1 MRKSCLLIV
10 FLLLINIVNAV
21 QSAPET
27 FYYGYQASWDTY
39 ENQVVIN
46 WEYTAPSNYEI
57 DQFELNRND
66 WATPQLI
73 PFDGWGGGYFED
85 SDITIGQEY
94 TYTLRVFL
102 NSTIDASTDVTE
114 YANIT
119 VDTEDIS
126 DLLYAPSNLTLGSG
140 LDWENNKIPI
150 ISWDYTLPEGY
161 WVESFYVQ
169 RSDEDMANM
178 VHLYEAPWYYEDYN
192 TTAGETYTY
201 SVMVMIANHDVMF
214 TLMSETSTPFE
225 VDTSALPLANLS
237 YDGWAPGTYNDI
249 PAISFSTTEVG
260 VDIYYTT
267 DGSDPTTSDNLYSS
281 PVMIPWGGVFT
292 IKARGFK
299 VGETPSAILSLTYN
313 ISGYVSDLK
322 PVDGQL
328 NINPDYPILSWY
340 AGETVE
346 GYFLTIGSTS
356 GGNDIIDD
364 LYIDENSI
372 GFTNGSTI
380 KYIPNIE
387 LDRGSQ
393 YFWTLSPMQEETNIV
408 IDNPEHTFFTSD
420 NTTINTFPYHEG
432 FETTAS
438 DNLPSGWADINLG
451 YSYDWGVVDW
461 NSSSGNNSM
470 NLYLSGQDDWLF
482 SAPIQMSQGKEYQIN
497 FQVASNNFTSHTWYL
512 VSNTGIPSDDN
523 PSIVAELPDFTAN
536 SSFDPVS
543 GLFESYEDQ
552 IVYLAFKPNSS
563 FGTYVFIDDLTISQ
577 DFLAIESPEIAY
589 DESVWQDNPFT
600 LTLSHPRDNTQIFYY
615 IADQGNQPYDF
626 ANNFESDKLLYS
638 EPVSVA
644 IGGNLKVYTQA
655 LNAEWDPSPIEE
667 FDLLVKPVLEAPIFL
682 TPGGTYNEPLSIEL
696 FSEIVDVEIYYTIDG
711 SDPITSASKVLYIE
725 GVPIEIALNQTITVK
740 AYSEKENYM
749 PSAVVSETYSTQPK
763 LDLVTFSPEA
773 GNFTSEQN
781 ISLTNVEGSSI
792 YFTLDGSE
800 PNEDSSLY
808 SEAILLLEHTETTIK
823 AIAYKD
829 GYEES
834 DVAEAFYAI
843 TGQVD
848 TPTTSL
854 EPGIYSSPI
863 EVTLS
868 VPTEDSE
875 IYYTLDNTNPTE
887 ASLLYDGSPILV
899 DNFSSLT
906 IKAIAIKENWANSQV
921 MEADFE
927 VTGQLPQVVFS
938 QESGNYEGS
947 LSLTLSVP
955 DYPTASIYYTTNN
968 TLPTNESNLY
978 GGEIVLNS
986 PSELTIQA
994 IAVQENYLDS
1004 DPVIRDYQVRNKV
1017 ADPVYNIASGIYTQS
1032 LILEITTATN
1042 GASIYYTT
1050 DGSDPTGGDL
1060 YLGPISLEEES
1071 TYNFSA
1077 IAVKNGWYDSEQ
1089 ASANYQITGSVSD
1102 PQIDTASGIYY
1113 EAITVSISNEMPE
1126 AQMYYTL
1133 DGSIPTS
1140 ESEMYV
1146 EPLNFN
1152 PGDEVTLTVI
1162 ALRDF
1167 WADSQVIV
1175 RSYTLPDETYI
1186 GSMMISS
1193 TSYTREENPQ
1203 FTYTILT
1210 NLTTGSVN
1218 SVISILDED
1227 DNFLASESSQD
1238 IIFAGITNSFTQQIS
1253 LPEGG
1258 FAEGNYYYKLEV
1270 FNADEELLDSFEPT
1284 SPFVIGTPSYT
1295 ITGDENHDFG
1305 LVAAGSEN
1313 SYSFTINSTG
1323 TIALELE
1330 ITEPD
1335 SPFELGFTPTVIGTG
1350 ISSEITVSFN
1360 PESYGLYSDEL
1371 ILATNAGDIVC
1382 SLTGQ
1387 AVMGQYRDN
1396 ISSISETLDY
1406 GTTSQITFTIFNDSP
1421 AAPLNIELLEDESW
1435 IALDSELAL
1444 VEAGDSLIVTVT
1456 LGDIALVGGDYT
1468 ANLNINTDDLNHSE
1482 VTIPISLTI
1491 NGASISV
1498 SDNPIEVITG
1508 VGVDVDYKFSIE
1520 NEGPEALNYNL
1531 TDGADWLVADEA
1543 NGIIDGNSAEPNG
1556 LNFDGDIAVGTYTTE
1571 ITIQSNDPNTPE
1583 LVIPVTFIV
1592 QDAIFGYLPVNGQ
1605 LDFGNV
1611 ALGSDKTM
1619 EITLKN
1625 TGNIP
1630 LTVNSLISE
1639 DPAFTLDP
1647 LVDDLILD
1655 GGDEQ
1660 IIDVTFTPQ
1669 ATIFYNNI
1677 DLEITYDE
1685 VNTVNFALFG
1695 RGEDPNPSFSINWD
1709 DNLHD
1714 FGNVEIASTET
1725 TTMKVFNTGNV
1736 ELHFADFDF
1745 EDADITSVDDEDFT
1759 LDVGKDYT
1767 LEVSFTPDVIG
1778 EYSLDITLNT
1788 LELASQTATITAV
1801 VFENSNTS
1809 TLSYPE
1815 GLPYASTDGVNPTRG
1830 LVGTNFEFRVV
1841 YTDIDNQAP
1850 IAIYPLLYLDL
1861 NHDGDTDDENDIVMI
1876 MDEVDPADLSYN
1888 NGKEYNCFVEV
1899 PYGYNPQYKFAAYDA
1914 GFKESIGQATNW
1926 KAGPIVVDEALDLGL
1941 YASHIEFD
1949 NYHPDLGD
1957 EVQVTAHIQNWG
1969 DMPAEDVPVTFL
1981 LDEVVFDI
1989 QVIDFI
1995 AGNSSVTLETSVIP
2009 LVEDFL
2015 PVKVHVNRNN
2025 ANIDLIEDNHLNN
2038 FASRPLVVGDVEVPG
2053 SIDVTATASPG
2064 TVYENSS
2071 QTFTVYG
2078 SANYVDVHDPN
2089 LDVSGS
2095 FVRAT
2100 IRETGQIYTTHTN
2113 SWGNYSITMSTPNT
2127 VGLYNIDVYVTDYT
2141 LEGQE
2146 STILNVIPRPDRYDL
2161 RIHVSTSPHQYPRV
2175 NPPTDDTFDIFV
2187 SVSNMGTIDI
2197 DEDITVN
2204 LNEGLTG
2211 MGGALLEDW
2220 FIAGGLAVGESQ
2232 YYEFEHPGVADEG
2245 WYYFHGE
2252 ALHANM
2258 ALEDYTNNNYYN
2270 QSKFIYPA
2278 LPDLSPTRIS
2288 FYNLPAQRNHGV
2300 VGRPFNGQVYVKNL
2314 LVTDAMPTTAT
2325 VEYKGNATGN
2335 VWLPFSVIDVPALAS
2350 FQAVYLDF
2358 DEDIDIPVGQAGY
2371 YDFRVTVDPP
2381 LPGIIN
2387 EDDETNN
2394 VRTETIEVKNPDWDF
2409 SIRHASLEISN
2420 YNPNFGVGQVNFTAD
2435 IENTGTDSAENVQV
2449 KFEYAPYNNGLVVGA
2464 WQQIGDI
2471 VVIPAIGSNDIVYDV
2486 TSDAWL
2492 VPNSNGY
2499 LLRVTVDPNNAFPEV
2514 NEFNNDQD
2522 RWLGYDFYPWAH
2534 SDYYSTTLGSTASV
2548 GRYVSSRASWQADN
2562 VRVVFYDW
2570 YENEPFAPGIV
2581 PDQID
2586 LDQIVNIPGNE
2597 GTTFARASKVW
2608 NQLGTHNIT
2617 CHVDITEGENGAGNI
2632 NPNPGHANHF
2642 LGDYDNEIYESNNV
2656 DSFVM
2661 VVYEQL
2667 PDLVAWSEYINP
2679 EILNPDENESISI
2692 QSSFENHGSG
2702 DVDDEFQ
2709 VKFYIDSVQLGD
2721 PILVNGI
2728 EANHNDAV
2736 QATANFSSP
2745 VSGAHVIRVEL
2756 DTENDIA
2763 ETNEDNN
2770 LASRVL
2776 IVGPAPNMIF
2786 WADFGGDRNDS
2797 SLELSDSSP
2806 AIGQEITVTANLKN
2820 EGRANGS
2827 GWLDFYHVIAS
2838 DSTLIAS
2845 RQFELDQDDADQII
2859 INWTATSEFGSII
2872 AVIRDVSPM
2881 EYNEFDNSVEVEFGP
2896 SLQFVDTYTNT
2907 EIQEDNGSQLIGNLR
2922 NIVENRDNTQ
2932 VIFFA
2937 SADVEGS
2944 QVTLDQDYR
2953 LWVNPPQDFYGTINV
2968 NVEAL
2973 NIYDDSVQATFAI
2986 IVNNVNDLPTMN
2998 LPESISLNNGQ
3009 TSTQDF
3015 LPYLSD
3021 VDDAEVTLTIAVEEN
3036 DNVNV
3041 AIRGTDVD
3049 FTPVDA
3055 FEGQTT
3061 LYFTVT
3067 DGHSDELISDSLLV
3081 SVIDENNSLVNAEV
3095 LDLTETNFNRA
3106 LADGDV
3112 DFYSF
3117 QGASDLKYFELTVQ
3131 KDEDLEINVYY
3142 SSWED
3147 GGDVDLNSYDYQAQN
3162 NEKLEIEVADAGY
3175 WFIRVRR
3182 NNLAKRVNVANRN
3195 NGNEYSIILKTLVT
3209 PKNIVALRDGEIC
3222 TITWDN
3228 VTAAK
3233 SYKIYRV
3240 ERLDADWGQPYSI
3253 VDTNS
3258 FVDDNTDYNQITN
3271 IMRKAVYFY
3280 KIVAST
3286 DEVAPVRSYKVKRNT
3301 QAGSNSNL
3309 K

>member
-1 MRKSCLLIV
+1 MRKSSLLIA
-10 FLLLINIVNAV
+10 FLFLINIVSAI
-21 QSAPET
+21 QSAPDT
-27 FYYGYQASWDTY
+27 FAYSYQASWDTY
-39 ENQVVIN
+39 ENQVMLN
-46 WEYTAPSNYEI
+46 WEYAVPENFEVVEY
-57 DQFELNRND
+57 ELNRNG
-66 WATPQLI
+66 WSSPQLI
-73 PFDGWGGGYFED
+73 EYMEWGFYED
-85 SDITIGQEY
+85 SDITIGEEY
-94 TYTLRVFL
+94 TYSLRVFL
-102 NSTIDASTDVTE
+102 TSTIDASSDSTD
-114 YANIT
+114 YANLT
-119 VDTEDIS
+119 VDTDEIS
-126 DLLYAPSNLTLGSG
+126 DLIDPPTNLSIGSTY
-140 LDWENNKIPI
+140 DWENNKIPV

-161 WVESFYVQ
+161 SLESFYVQ
-169 RSDEDMANM
+169 RSDEDFANM

-192 TTAGETYTY
+192 TEEGETYSYT
-201 SVMVMIANHDVMF
+201 VKAMIANHNIMYNVM
-214 TLMSETSTPFE
+214 TDYSVSIE
-225 VDTSALPLANLS
+225 VDTSDLPLANLI
-237 YDGWAPGTYNDI
+237 YNGWEPGEYNDI
-249 PAISFSTTEVG
+249 SPIELSSNDVG
-260 VDIYYTT
+260 VDIYYTL
-267 DGSDPTTSDNLYSS
+267 DGSQPTDSDNLYSS
-281 PVMIPWGGVFT
+281 PIVMPWGGQVT
-292 IKARGFK
+292 LKARGFK

-313 ISGYVSDLK
+313 ISGYVSDFK
-322 PVDGQL
+322 PIDGQL

-340 AGETVE
+340 AGETIE
-346 GYFLTIGSTS
+346 AYSLTIGSTS
-356 GGNDIIDD
+356 GGNDIIDN
-364 LYIDENSI
+364 LYIDENSA

-387 LDRGSQ
+387 LERGSQ
-393 YFWTLSPMQEETNIV
+393 YFLTLTTMQEETNIT

-432 FETTAS
+432 FETTAN

-451 YSYDWGVVDW
+451 YSYNWGVVNW

-497 FQVASNNFTSHTWYL
+497 FQVASNNFTSHSWYL
-512 VSNTGIPSDDN
+512 VSNTGIPNDDN
-523 PSIVAELPDFTAN
+523 LSIVAELPDFTAN

-543 GLFESYEDQ
+543 GLYESYENQ
-552 IVYLAFKPNSS
+552 ILYLAFKPNSS
-563 FGTYVFIDDLTISQ
+563 FGTYVFIDDVTISQ
-577 DFLAIESPEIAY
+577 DYLAIESPEISY

-626 ANNFESDKLLYS
+626 ASNFESDKLLYS
-638 EPVSVA
+638 EPVNVA
-644 IGGNLKVYTQA
+644 IGGDLKLYTQA

-667 FDLLVKPVLEAPIFL
+667 FDLLIKPFLEAPIFF
-682 TPGGTYNEPLSIEL
+682 TPGGSYNEPLSIEL
-696 FSEIVDVEIYYTIDG
+696 FSEIEDVEIYYTIDG
-711 SDPITSASKVLYIE
+711 SDPITSASKLLYTE
-725 GVPIEIALNQTITVK
+725 GNPIEIALNQTITIK
-740 AYSEKENYM
+740 AYSEKENFM
-749 PSAVVSETYSTQPK
+749 PSVVVSETYSTQPK

-781 ISLTNVEGSSI
+781 ISLNNVGGASI

-800 PNEDSSLY
+800 PNQDSSLY
-808 SEAILLLEHTETTIK
+808 SEAILLVEHTETTIK
-823 AIAYKD
+823 AIAYKE

-834 DVAEAFYAI
+834 DIAEATYTI
-843 TGQVD
+843 TGQVA
-848 TPTTSL
+848 TPSPSL
-854 EPGIYSSPI
+854 EPGIYSSPVEI
-863 EVTLS
+863 TLATA
-868 VPTEDSE
+868 TEESE
-875 IYYTLDNTNPTE
+875 IRYTLDNTNPTE
-887 ASLLYDGSPILV
+887 ASMLYDGSPILV

-906 IKAIAIKENWANSQV
+906 IKAIAIRDNWANSEV
-921 MEADFE
+921 MEASYE
-927 VTGQLPQVVFS
+927 VTGQLPEVVFS
-938 QESGNYEGS
+938 HDSGDYQGTLS
-947 LSLTLSVP
+947 LSLSVP

-978 GGEIVLNS
+978 DGEIILNS

-994 IAVQENYLDS
+994 IAVQENYIDS
-1004 DPVIRDYQVRNKV
+1004 DPVVRDYQVRNKV
-1017 ADPVYNIASGIYTQS
+1017 DIPVFNIASGIYTQS
-1032 LILEITTATN
+1032 YILEINSATS

-1050 DGSDPTGGDL
+1050 DGSDPSTGDL
-1060 YLGPISLEEES
+1060 YVGPITLEEET

-1077 IAVKNGWYDSEQ
+1077 IAVKNGWYNSDQ
-1089 ASANYQITGSVSD
+1089 ASANYQITGSVNN

-1113 EAITVSISNEMPE
+1113 DAITVTISNEMAE
-1126 AQMYYTL
+1126 AEMYYTL
-1133 DGSIPTS
+1133 DGSTPTT
-1140 ESEMYV
+1140 ESDLYV
-1146 EPLNFN
+1146 APLVFN
-1152 PGDEVTLTVI
+1152 PGDEVTLSVI
-1162 ALRDF
+1162 AFREN
-1167 WADSQVIV
+1167 WADSDMIV
-1175 RSYTLPDETYI
+1175 REYTLPDETYI
-1186 GSMMISS
+1186 GSMMMAS
-1193 TSYTREENPQ
+1193 TSLTTEENPE

-1210 NLTTGSVN
+1210 NITTGTVN
-1218 SVISILDED
+1218 SIITILDED
-1227 DNFLASESSQD
+1227 EIEVTSDTNVD
-1238 IIFAGITNSFTQQIS
+1238 MIFSGITNSFTREVS
-1253 LPEGG
+1253 SPDRS
-1258 FAEGNYYYKLEV
+1258 FAEGNYYYRLDLV
-1270 FNADEELLDSFEPT
+1270 NAEGDTLDTYAPSST
-1284 SPFVIGTPSYT
+1284 FVVGTPAYT
-1295 ITGDENHDFG
+1295 ITGDKDHYFG

-1313 SYSFTINSTG
+1313 THSFTINSSG
-1323 TIALELE
+1323 SLALELD
-1330 ITEPD
+1330 ILEPD
-1335 SPFELGFTPTVIGTG
+1335 SPFNVGFIPTVIGSG
-1350 ISSEITVSFN
+1350 ISSEITISFD
-1360 PESYGLYSDEL
+1360 PESYGSYSDEL
-1371 ILATNAGDIVC
+1371 VLSTNAGEIVC
-1382 SLTGQ
+1382 SFSGE

-1396 ISSISETLDY
+1396 ISSLSASVDY
-1406 GTTSQITFTIFNDSP
+1406 GTTTTKTFKIFNDSP
-1421 AAPLNIELLEDESW
+1421 AANLNVELNEDESW
-1435 IALDSELAL
+1435 IQIDSDIAQI
-1444 VEAGDSLIVTVT
+1444 EAGDSLLVTVT
-1456 LGDIALVGGDYT
+1456 LGDLALAGGVYT
-1468 ANLNINTDDLNHSE
+1468 ANLTINTDDLNNAE
-1482 VTIPISLTI
+1482 VTIPITLTV
-1491 NGASISV
+1491 NGASIAV

-1508 VGVDVDYKFSIE
+1508 VGVDVDFKFSIS
-1520 NEGPEALNYNL
+1520 NEGPEPLNYNL

-1556 LNFDGDIAVGTYTTE
+1556 LDFDGDIAVGTYTTE
-1571 ITIQSNDPNTPE
+1571 ITIQSNDPNNPE

-1592 QDAIFGYLPVNGQ
+1592 QDAIFGYLPADGQ

-1611 ALGSDKTM
+1611 AIGSSKTM

-1630 LTVNSLISE
+1630 LTVNSIISA
-1639 DPAFTLDP
+1639 DPAFALEP
-1647 LVDDLILD
+1647 EVADLILD
-1655 GGDEQ
+1655 GADEQ
-1660 IIDVTFTPQ
+1660 IIEVTFTPI
-1669 ATIFYNNI
+1669 ATIFYNNV
-1677 DLEITYDE
+1677 DLEITYDD
-1685 VNTVNFALFG
+1685 VNTVNFSLFG
-1695 RGEDPNPSFSINWD
+1695 RGEDPNPAFSIDWD

-1714 FGNVEIASTET
+1714 FGNVELASTET
-1725 TTMKVFNTGNV
+1725 TTMKLFNTGNV
-1736 ELHFADFDF
+1736 ELHFANFAF

-1759 LDVGKDYT
+1759 LDIGKDYT
-1767 LEVSFTPDVIG
+1767 IEVSFTPDVIG

-1788 LELASQTATITAV
+1788 VELATQTATITAV
-1801 VFENSNTS
+1801 VFDNSNTS
-1809 TLSYPE
+1809 TLTYPLAE
-1815 GLPYASTDGVNPTRG
+1815 PYSASIGVNPETA
-1830 LVGTNFEFRVV
+1830 LAGTNFEFRVL

-1850 IAIYPLLYLDL
+1850 ADGYPLFWLDL
-1861 NHDGDTDDENDIVMI
+1861 NHDGDVLDENELVIE
-1876 MDEVDPADLSYN
+1876 MDEVDPDDESYN

-1899 PYGYNPQYKFAAYDA
+1899 PYGYTPYYRFSAYDA
-1914 GFKESIGQATNW
+1914 GFKASEGQATLW
-1926 KAGPIVVDEALDLGL
+1926 KAGPVVVDEGLDLGL

-1949 NYHPDLGD
+1949 NYHPELGE

-1969 DMPAEDVPVTFL
+1969 DMSAEDVPVTFL

-2009 LVEDFL
+2009 LEEAFL

-2038 FASRPLVVGDVEVPG
+2038 FASRPLVVGDVVVPG
-2053 SIDVTATASPG
+2053 SIDVSATASPG
-2064 TVYENSS
+2064 VLYENSG
-2071 QTFTVYG
+2071 QNFTVYG
-2078 SANYVDVHDPN
+2078 SATYVDVHDPN

-2095 FVRAT
+2095 FVRIT
-2100 IRETGQIYTTHTN
+2100 IRETGQTYTTHTN
-2113 SWGNYSITMSTPNT
+2113 SWGNYTYSMRAPNT
-2127 VGLYNIDVYVTDYT
+2127 VGIYNIDVYVTDYT
-2141 LEGQE
+2141 LEGGE
-2146 STILNVIPRPDRYDL
+2146 TTTIQIIPRPERYDL
-2161 RIHVSTSPHQYPRV
+2161 RIQVSTLHHQFPRV
-2175 NPPTDDTFDIFV
+2175 NPPTDDTFDVFI
-2187 SVSNMGTIDI
+2187 SVVNAGTVDI

-2211 MGGALLEDW
+2211 MGGANLANW
-2220 FIAGGLAVGESQ
+2220 FIPGGLEVGQTE
-2232 YYEFEHPGVADEG
+2232 YYEFEHPGVAIEG

-2258 ALEDYTNNNYYN
+2258 DAEDYTNNNYHN

-2278 LPDLSPTRIS
+2278 LPDLSPVNIYFT
-2288 FYNLPAQRNHGV
+2288 NLPAQRNHGV
-2300 VGRPFNGQVYVKNL
+2300 VGRPFTGNVTIKNL
-2314 LVTDAMPTTAT
+2314 VVTPADATTAT
-2325 VEYKGNATGN
+2325 VEYKGPATGN
-2335 VWLPFSVIDVPALAS
+2335 IWAPYSVINVPALSA
-2350 FQAVYLDF
+2350 FQSVSLDF
-2358 DEDIDIPVGQAGY
+2358 DDDIDIPVGQAGF

-2381 LPGIIN
+2381 LPGIIA

-2394 VRTETIEVKNPDWDF
+2394 VRTRTIEIKNPDWDF
-2409 SIRHASLEISN
+2409 SIRHTSLEISN

-2435 IENTGTDSAENVQV
+2435 IENTGTDSAENLEV
-2449 KFEYAPYNNGLVVGA
+2449 KFEYAPYENGVVTGP

-2471 VVIPAIGSNDIVYDV
+2471 VVIPEIASNEIVYDV
-2486 TSDAWL
+2486 TSDAWI
-2492 VPNSNGY
+2492 VPNSDGN
-2499 LLRVTVDPNNAFPEV
+2499 LLRVVVDPNNDFPEV

-2570 YENEPFAPGIV
+2570 YENEPFTLGVV

-2617 CHVDITEGENGAGNI
+2617 CHVDITEAENGAGNI
-2632 NPNPGHANHF
+2632 NPNPASANHF

-2679 EILNPDENESISI
+2679 EILNPDENESITI
-2692 QSSFENHGSG
+2692 QSSFENHGTG
-2702 DVDDEFQ
+2702 NVTDDFE

-2728 EANHNDAV
+2728 EANHNGAV

-2745 VSGAHVIRVEL
+2745 VSGAHVVRVEL
-2756 DTENDIA
+2756 DTENDIV

-2776 IVGPAPNMIF
+2776 IVGPAPNMVF
-2786 WADFGGDRNDS
+2786 WADFGGDRNES

-2806 AIGQEITVTANLKN
+2806 ALGQEITVTANLMN
-2820 EGRANGS
+2820 EGRASGS

-2845 RQFELDQDDADQII
+2845 RQFELEQDDSDQVSIS
-2859 INWTATSEFGSII
+2859 WTATSEFGSIV
-2872 AVIRDVSPM
+2872 AVIRDVTPM

-2896 SLQFVDTYTNT
+2896 TLQFVESFSNT
-2907 EIQEDNGSQLIGNLR
+2907 EIEEDNGSQLIGNL
-2922 NIVENRDNTQ
+2922 NTIVENRDDTQ
-2932 VIFFA
+2932 VMFFA
-2937 SADVEGS
+2937 EADVEGT
-2944 QVTLDQDYR
+2944 QVTLDQDYQ

-2998 LPESISLNNGQ
+2998 LPESLAITNGQ

-3015 LPYLSD
+3015 LPFLSD

-3036 DNVNV
+3036 DYVNV
-3041 AIRGTDVD
+3041 AIRNTEVD

-3061 LYFTVT
+3061 VFFTVT
-3067 DGHSDELISDSLLV
+3067 DGHSDELISDSLV
-3081 SVIDENNSLVNAEV
+3081 VIVADDNNSLNDAED

-3106 LADGDV
+3106 LAVGDT
-3112 DFYSF
+3112 DFYIF

-3142 SSWED
+3142 SSLED

-3182 NNLAKRVNVANRN
+3182 NNPAKRVNVANRN
-3195 NGNEYSIILKTLVT
+3195 NDTEYSIILKTLVT
-3209 PKNIVALRDGEIC
+3209 PKNIVAVRDGDIC

-3240 ERLDADWGQPYSI
+3240 ERLDEDWGQPYLI

-3271 IMRKAVYFY
+3271 ASHKAVYFY

-3286 DEVAPVRSYKVKRNT
+3286 DQVAPAKIRKIIRNT